1 MRAAVTYVENILVTH
16 RPALSCRQDYS
27 VSSLV
32 LMFFTFSGIGWLWE
46 VGLHLVVDGMFFN
59 RGFMAGPW
67 LPIYGTGGVLILVL
81 LKKWRSRPLLASLW
95 FCAARWSISPGSSWR
110 PCSVSAGG
118 TTATC
123 SSRSRAESAWKDC
136 CFSAQAA
143 SLSSTSLPLR
153 WMGSSAACPAPGKG
167 CCV

>member
-1 MRAAVTYVENILVTH
+1 MRAAVTYVGNILVTH

-81 LKKWRSRPLLASLW
+81 LNAALLLLRKPLES
-95 FCAARWSISPGSSWR
+95 
-110 PCSVSAGG
+110 
-118 TTATC
+118 TA
-123 SSRSRAESAWKDC
+123 D
-136 CFSAQAA
+136 AQALDD
-143 SLSSTSLPLR
+143 SDQKEETPL
-153 WMGSSAACPAPGKG
+153 C
-167 CCV
+167 